1 MAIEDWIAFSL
12 RFDLPI
18 PVIEGQAIKAPVE
31 A

>member
-18 PVIEGQAIKAPVE
+18 PVIEGQTLRAAIE